1 MLFPHT
7 HLLRL
12 LSLAF
17 LAFLLPAAGYTA
29 PPEANKVRVDAVTGL
44 RAYMQKN
51 FMFNPT
57 YHVWAVDLDL
67 PEDQIDEVIIHVE
80 DPGYCGSN
88 GCQWAI
94 LRREPD
100 GSLKE
105 IDGFLADDVTLKRDP
120 RSNVIQAIA
129 SSRRGDS
136 KLEIANKTS
145 GQVQLARQK
154 GPTKRSTRQFSA
166 PCRNGFLWTGG
177 ASDKGGVARY
187 ETCKQDEVLVQFSC
201 QSDTGSIA
209 MTFAISPGSYK
220 IGDTMPALFSVI
232 RKKQT
237 TFFPNPGMLKSSGTK
252 GPVLSVRFDRY
263 DGLLDALK
271 QGDRA
276 MFNASGTRLDLHLKG
291 SSKALAAMLSA
302 CPDGRHY

>member
-1 MLFPHT
+1 MLFRQT

-17 LAFLLPAAGYTA
+17 LALALPTAGYSA
-29 PPEANKVRVDAVTGL
+29 PPEANRVRVDAVPGL
-44 RAYMQKN
+44 RAYMEKN
-51 FMFNPT
+51 FMFDPS

-67 PEDQIDEVIIHVE
+67 PGDQIDEVIIHIE
-80 DPGYCGSN
+80 DPGYCGSG
-88 GCQWAI
+88 GCHWVI

-100 GSLKE
+100 DSLKE
-105 IDGFLADDVTLKRDP
+105 IDAVLAGDVTLKRDP
-120 RSNVIQAIA
+120 HSSVMQVIA
-129 SSRRGDS
+129 STRHGDS
-136 KLEIANKTS
+136 NLEIANKTS
-145 GQVQLARQK
+145 GQVRLARQK
-154 GPTKRSTRQFSA
+154 GPAKRSTRQFSG
-166 PCRNGFLWTGG
+166 PCRNGFRWTGG
-177 ASDKGGVARY
+177 AADKGGIARY
-187 ETCKQDEVLVQFSC
+187 ETCKRDEVLVQFSC

-209 MTFAISPGSYK
+209 MTSAISPGSYK
-220 IGDTMPALFSVI
+220 VGDTMPALFSVI

-252 GPVLSVRFDRY
+252 GPLLSVLFDRY

-276 MFNASGTRLDLHLKG
+276 MFNASGSRLDLHLKG

-302 CPDGRHY
+302 CPDGRRY